1 MHPDVPSDNESM
13 SASSAALSQTPQIQ
27 APYRTLLRHLGQGLI
42 IAVLAVTSYLLIS
55 HYLVESVKIQGLSM
69 SPTLADS
76 QTYLLNRWIFHFRS
90 PRSSEIVV
98 IRDPVDGSL
107 SVKRVIGIAG
117 DTVRVKDGDLFLN
130 GKPLREPYLPQ
141 GTPTFPRPGIHEQSF
156 KCGDD
161 QYFVLGD
168 NRNLSL
174 DSRVY
179 GPISRQRILGLVIR

>member
-1 MHPDVPSDNESM
+1 MHPDVPSNNESLT
-13 SASSAALSQTPQIQ
+13 APGAALSQTPQIQ
-27 APYRTLLRHLGQGLI
+27 APSRAFLRHLGQGII
-42 IAVLAVTSYLLIS
+42 IAVLAVVSYLIVS
-55 HYLVESVKIQGLSM
+55 HYFVESVKVVGLSM

-76 QTYLLNRWIFHFRS
+76 DTYLLNRWIYHLRN
-90 PRSSEIVV
+90 PRAAEIVV
-98 IRDPVDGSL
+98 IRDPVDGTL

-117 DTVRVKDGDLFLN
+117 DTIRVKDGAVSLN
-130 GKPLREPYLPQ
+130 GKPLKEPYLVA
-141 GTPTFPRPGIHEQSF
+141 GTPTFPRPGIREQSF

-179 GPISRQRILGLVIR
+179 GPISRQRILGLVVR

>member
-117 DTVRVKDGDLFLN
+117 DTVRVKDGALFLN

>member
-1 MHPDVPSDNESM
+1 MHPDVPSNNESM
-13 SASSAALSQTPQIQ
+13 SAPSAALSQAPQIQ
-27 APYRTLLRHLGQGLI
+27 PPSRALLRHLGQGII
-42 IAVLAVTSYLLIS
+42 IAVLAVASYLLVS
-55 HYLVESVKIQGLSM
+55 HYVVESVKVQGLSM

-90 PRSSEIVV
+90 PRTTEIVV
-98 IRDPVDGSL
+98 IRDPVDGNL

-117 DTVRVKDGDLFLN
+117 DVVRVKDGALFVN
-130 GKPLREPYLPQ
+130 GKPLREPYIPQ
-141 GTPTFPRPGIHEQSF
+141 GTPTYPRPGIHEQSF

-179 GPISRQRILGLVIR
+179 GPISRQRILGLVVR